1 MIEYCMSISCKG
13 GEFPAHAA
21 AREGNLQLLS
31 MLIKE
36 GHCGIN
42 DRGKNGST
50 PAHKG
55 CSLTMTQSS
64 VTPISFFTASGNG
77 QTECLQW
84 LIDHGADSK

>member
-1 MIEYCMSISCKG
+1 MIEYCMPISCKA

-42 DRGKNGST
+42 DRDKNGST

-55 CSLTMTQSS
+55 VIVSFVVESS
-64 VTPISFFTASGNG
+64 VTPISFSQPLEMGKQNV
-77 QTECLQW
+77 
-84 LIDHGADSK
+84 

>member
-1 MIEYCMSISCKG
+1 MIISCKA
-13 GEFPAHAA
+13 GEFPAHVA

-42 DRGKNGST
+42 DKDRNGST

-55 CSLTMTQSS
+55 VVFFFCSTMSHVTHSS
-64 VTPISFFTASGNG
+64 FRFSHSFGKWTNG
-77 QTECLQW
+77 MFAV
-84 LIDHGADSK
+84 AD

>member
-1 MIEYCMSISCKG
+1 MPISCKA

-42 DRGKNGST
+42 DRDKNGST

-55 CSLTMTQSS
+55 
-64 VTPISFFTASGNG
+64 VISFVVDN
-77 QTECLQW
+77 
-84 LIDHGADSK
+84 DSVICHSNIFFHSFWKYGP

>member
-42 DRGKNGST
+42 DWDQLLHTKVV
-50 PAHKG
+50 P
-55 CSLTMTQSS
+55 
-64 VTPISFFTASGNG
+64 
-77 QTECLQW
+77 
-84 LIDHGADSK
+84 

>member
-1 MIEYCMSISCKG
+1 MDEFDYKESKHVALMIYYVMHLLSLSA

-21 AREGNLQLLS
+21 VREGNLQLLS

-42 DRGKNGST
+42 DKDQNGST

-55 CSLTMTQSS
+55 N
-64 VTPISFFTASGNG
+64 ASRF
-77 QTECLQW
+77 
-84 LIDHGADSK
+84 I